1 MGESLVTHIET
12 ANNYA
17 DLMTKVLYGGR
28 RRFLVSGLLNDIYDE
43 HEPTRPT

>member
-17 DLMTKVLYGGR
+17 DLMTKVLYGGG
-28 RRFLVSGLLNDIYDE
+28 RRFLVCGLLNDIYDE